1 MATTRK
7 PTAKG
12 AEAIAAAVALDIG
25 SGALG
30 NGAWLKQID
39 IETRYRCTRTDA
51 RRALEALAI
60 KGRIQ
65 HIPQRG
71 YYVSIVDEG
80 QRRELVEVRVLL
92 ETAMVPSIVERATGK
107 DIADLR
113 RLATAF
119 AAAARQG
126 DVKERYMTNRAF
138 HVRLTELCGNRE
150 LAKLALAMRGD
161 LPTTPIAQWHS
172 QARIEQS
179 AKEHSLIVDALA
191 NHDVRKLT
199 DLIAVHIRQTAQPPV

>member
-1 MATTRK
+1 MAKPRK
-7 PTAKG
+7 AAAKG
-12 AEAIAAAVALDIG
+12 AEAIAAAIAFDIG
-25 SGALG
+25 SGLLG

-39 IETRYRCTRTDA
+39 IETRYRCTRADA

-65 HIPQRG
+65 RIAQRG
-71 YYVSIVDEG
+71 YFVSIVDEG
-80 QRRELVEVRVLL
+80 QRRELIEVRVLL
-92 ETAMVPSIVERATGK
+92 ETAMVPSIVERATRK

-113 RLATAF
+113 RLARAF
-119 AAAARQG
+119 TAAARHG
-126 DVKERYMTNRAF
+126 DVKERYTTNRAF

-150 LAKLALAMRGD
+150 LARFALAVRGD

-179 AKEHSLIVDALA
+179 AREHALIVEALA
-191 NHDVRKLT
+191 DRDVRKLT
-199 DLIAVHIRQTAQPPV
+199 ELIAAHIRQPAS